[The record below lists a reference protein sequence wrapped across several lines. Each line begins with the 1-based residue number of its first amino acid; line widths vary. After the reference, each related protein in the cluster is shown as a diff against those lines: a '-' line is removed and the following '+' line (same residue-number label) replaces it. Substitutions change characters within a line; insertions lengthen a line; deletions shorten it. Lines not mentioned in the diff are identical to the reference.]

1 MCCQPGLLPAAGV
14 PIPTAAF
21 HGTGRWGALTAEPLS
36 PPPPSSSL
44 RPWHSS
50 LQRRT
55 EMTFPVGQMDETR
68 PLEEQRPAAEPLAGA
83 AWLMGPHTPT
93 RRLIRPARP
102 RGPFRGPDPRLCLTD
117 DLSCRQSIGSSSR
130 GERRTKRALWRGR
143 PLARRVR
150 RRDPPPELQATPPGR
165 QPCNVFQAAP
175 LLPEPGA
182 TLACP
187 GGPSA
192 PLRSPLGPRGGETGG
207 APAGGGAGCPPVPAE
222 EAGGGRNPC
231 TWCWLRA
238 RGRCCHLIT
247 SC

>member
-150 RRDPPPELQATPPGR
+150 RRDPLRNSKRRPPADSRVMSSRPR
-165 QPCNVFQAAP
+165 RSFQS
-175 LLPEPGA
+175 PEPRSPA
-182 TLACP
+182 P
-187 GGPSA
+187 GGRPPPS
-192 PLRSPLGPRGGETGG
+192 GP
-207 APAGGGAGCPPVPAE
+207 P
-222 EAGGGRNPC
+222 
-231 TWCWLRA
+231 
-238 RGRCCHLIT
+238 
-247 SC
+247 